1 MSQAGKLA
9 FPANWNHS
17 SRVSTVM
24 NLSLTDRFLAAG
36 LRATPKRMA
45 IGGLL
50 FDGVDRHVTAD
61 DVAALA
67 RNAGVRVS
75 LATVYNTLNQF
86 VSAGLM
92 KRITLDTDRT
102 YFDTNTSEH
111 HHLFFEDGGH
121 LHDIPGHS
129 VRVEGLPEIPHGAE
143 VSSIEVIVR
152 MKGAAS
158 ARR

>member
-1 MSQAGKLA
+1 
-9 FPANWNHS
+9 
-17 SRVSTVM
+17 M
-24 NLSLTDRFLAAG
+24 NTTLIDRFQAAG

-45 IGGLL
+45 IGGLF

-61 DVAALA
+61 DVAVLA

-86 VSAGLM
+86 VAAGMM

-102 YFDTNTSEH
+102 YFDTNVSDH
-111 HHLFFEDGGH
+111 HHLFFEDGGR

-129 VRVEGLPEIPHGAE
+129 VRVEGLPEIPEGAE

-152 MKGAAS
+152 MKNAGTGKA
-158 ARR
+158 